1 VTITFEVRHGTCL
14 LALEGEFD
22 RANVG
27 ELAGAIEECLRNVS
41 SIALDFQA
49 VTFVDGGV
57 LSLLHDVL
65 ESLEGQGWLAVV
77 RPTPWVRRLIA
88 IAGLSERRN
97 FRLFSTMKETLEA
110 IDRG

>member
-1 VTITFEVRHGTCL
+1 MTITFEVRNGTCL
-14 LALEGEFD
+14 LALTGEFD

-27 ELAGAIEECLRNVS
+27 ELAGTIEECLANTS

-57 LSLLHDVL
+57 LSLLHEVL
-65 ESLEGQGWLAVV
+65 ESLEGEGWLAVA
-77 RPTPWVRRLIA
+77 RPTPFMRRLLG
-88 IAGLSERRN
+88 IAGLPARKN